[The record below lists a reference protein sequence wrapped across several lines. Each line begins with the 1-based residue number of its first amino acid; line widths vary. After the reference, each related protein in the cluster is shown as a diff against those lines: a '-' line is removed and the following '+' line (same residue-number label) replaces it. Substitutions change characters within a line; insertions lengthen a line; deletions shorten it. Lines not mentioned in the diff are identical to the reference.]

1 MSGHGYIMA
10 RFYTKASGAK
20 MKRVVLYTQ
29 KKCPHC
35 DTAKRYLDEHK
46 IQYRLCSVNEPRGSK
61 ELAAIGGRGVP
72 TLKIG
77 DQILRGFSVAEFEK
91 MYRR

>member
-1 MSGHGYIMA
+1 
-10 RFYTKASGAK
+10 
-20 MKRVVLYTQ
+20 MKRIVLYTQ

-46 IQYRLCSVNEPRGSK
+46 IPYRLCSVNEPRGSK

-72 TLKIG
+72 TLKIA
-77 DQILRGFSVAEFEK
+77 DQILRGFSVAAFEK
-91 MYRR
+91 MYRS

>member
-1 MSGHGYIMA
+1 MLACYNA
-10 RFYTKASGAK
+10 PFYNQTCGAK

-29 KKCPHC
+29 KKCPNC
-35 DTAKRYLDEHK
+35 DTAKRYLDEKK
-46 IQYRLCSVNEPRGSK
+46 IPYRLCSVNEPRGSK

-77 DQILRGFSVAEFEK
+77 DQILRGFSIKSFEN
-91 MYRR
+91 MYRG